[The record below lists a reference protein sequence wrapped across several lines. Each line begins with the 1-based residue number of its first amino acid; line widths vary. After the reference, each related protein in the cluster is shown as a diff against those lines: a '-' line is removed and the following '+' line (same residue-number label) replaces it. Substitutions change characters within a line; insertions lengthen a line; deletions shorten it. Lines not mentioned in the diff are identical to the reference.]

1 MSSPLCSR
9 SSVLPP
15 FPAQLA
21 DMSIKPSKNAAQHGQ
36 LMLAVH
42 ELASA
47 AKLTCL
53 DDEWLGARHGYLFR
67 CELGHD
73 AARRLDGLKA
83 KPYCGVCARQERE
96 RSGPLAALHRD
107 AASVGIT
114 CLDTEWRGIHHS
126 YRFRCAEGHEWTR
139 TQAGSWQGRGC
150 PLCART
156 ASNQR
161 RHKQENL
168 RKLQDIAQAHG
179 GVCLSTQYS
188 GVNVK
193 YPFRCAVG
201 HEWTTLPSVLF
212 GGSWCKRCHFDSRLL
227 GIEQAHEAAKAR
239 GGRCL
244 SAHYV
249 ASLSKL
255 TWLCHRGHEW
265 QAPLSAI
272 KVGKWCKRCASM
284 DQIRNANSKARIRYG
299 VSGSVPGG

>member
-1 MSSPLCSR
+1 MAR
-9 SSVLPP
+9 S
-15 FPAQLA
+15 
-21 DMSIKPSKNAAQHGQ
+21 DMSTKPSKNAAQHGP

-67 CELGHD
+67 CEQGHE
-73 AARRLDGLKA
+73 AARRLDGLKT
-83 KPYCGVCARQERE
+83 KPFCGVCARQERD

-107 AASVGIT
+107 AAGVGIT
-114 CLDTEWRGIHHS
+114 CLDTEWRGAHHS

-139 TQAGSWQGRGC
+139 TQAGPWKGRGC
-150 PLCART
+150 PVCTRA
-156 ASNQR
+156 ASNLR

-168 RKLQDIAQAHG
+168 IRLQDIALAHG
-179 GVCLSTQYS
+179 GTCLSTQYS

-193 YPFRCAVG
+193 YEFRCAAG
-201 HEWTTLPSVLF
+201 HEWAALPSVLF
-212 GGSWCKRCHFDSRLL
+212 SGSWCKRCYFDSRLL

-244 SAHYV
+244 SDQYV
-249 ASLSKL
+249 TSLSKL

-265 QAPLSAI
+265 KAPLSAI

-284 DQIRNANSKARIRYG
+284 DQIRSANSKARIRYRDAG
-299 VSGSVPGG
+299 ARLLDSTMGKMGASHE

>member
-1 MSSPLCSR
+1 MST
-9 SSVLPP
+9 
-15 FPAQLA
+15 
-21 DMSIKPSKNAAQHGQ
+21 KPSKNAAQHGQ

-47 AKLTCL
+47 AKLTCM

-67 CELGHD
+67 CELGHE
-73 AARRLDGLKA
+73 AARRLDGLKT
-83 KPYCGVCARQERE
+83 KPYCGVCARQDRE

-114 CLDTEWRGIHHS
+114 CLDTEWLGIHHS

-139 TQAGSWQGRGC
+139 THAGSWKGRGC
-150 PLCART
+150 PVCART

-168 RKLQDIAQAHG
+168 LKLQDIALAHG
-179 GVCLSTQYS
+179 GTCLSTQYS

-193 YPFRCAVG
+193 YDFRCAVG
-201 HEWTTLPSVLF
+201 HEWSTLPSVLF
-212 GGSWCKRCHFDSRLL
+212 SGSWCKRCYFDSRLL
-227 GIEQAHEAAKAR
+227 GIEQAHEAAKER

-244 SAHYV
+244 SDHYV
-249 ASLSKL
+249 TSLSKL
-255 TWLCHRGHEW
+255 TWLCHRGHQW
-265 QAPLSAI
+265 KAPLSAI
-272 KVGKWCKRCASM
+272 KVGKWCKRCASI

-299 VSGSVPGG
+299 DAGARLVD